1 MERIIAKNFN
11 NFKGRDV
18 RSSDLVRDINS
29 SIEFENARIVD
40 EDSCVSREG
49 FHIRGKNS
57 QNKGLYSYVYSDL
70 DTGET
75 LQELI
80 SLSDS
85 VYKKVDTT
93 FTITYSGT
101 HTTQTFSHRL
111 NTSTG
116 EYEIILFTK
125 DGLGNE
131 YTNTITSGTGLEAV
145 PGTLADLKV
154 LIELNPDFV
163 VTISGDTTLP
173 APFLPILVDQTF
185 DSNVY
190 TVTAYNW
197 EEVATLASVTLTDY
211 NTAYAQSYFELASVA
226 NVSNCLFIATGYN
239 PLLKYDGQNVYR
251 AGLPIPSAAA
261 TTSLGGTG
269 ITDTNIK
276 YIYLYK
282 QVDNRGNEIFGV
294 DSDPSAAVS
303 PANQT
308 VTLTLQNVLAASG
321 FNTGCAIVNGLQAG
335 VNTITVDAAHTFK
348 IGDTAYFYNG
358 VSASYVE
365 REITGTAATTITVA
379 GAAVNV
385 ADNAVISNNLR
396 IVIYRT
402 TNSGNLYYK
411 VAEIPNNSLAA
422 TQTYADALAIA
433 SLGTQYFPPTKDR
446 DALEIYPK
454 YLTVHQGLLIASGD
468 PSEPNTWFYSSE
480 ESPEYFPAISNFE
493 DVKNTSTGGIRG
505 LGSDQEYLIIG
516 TERSLFV
523 FSGDLAAGSGRLEKI
538 NQGNIG
544 FASHNSIV
552 DIGIGIIFLSK
563 TGFYLLQNGYNVLE
577 VGEPINT
584 DFTNLDGRSR
594 TQLPL
599 VKKAVAAY
607 FDETKEYICFIPSE
621 TGSGANKYANDSSL
635 TYIFT
640 TDRIAWGLWTKL
652 NMAGGIT
659 IYNDNI
665 FFQSSTQD
673 ISLNVT
679 GNLWERNTGGV
690 IDDYADHNQPIEFK
704 LGTQWMEDGEPSVF
718 KTWLWIKV
726 YNLLRTLLAAS
737 FGLTVALE
745 RDYKKGITWANFTL
759 DFGSGT
765 SSIGYALFPWGL
777 SAWGTPSVDARK
789 KKLKSGKAQSLR
801 YVFSNSTLNQKVSIS
816 AWETIYTP
824 NYKRE
829 LKN

>member
-29 SIEFENARIVD
+29 SIEFENARVVS

-49 FHIRGKNS
+49 FHIRT
-57 QNKGLYSYVYSDL
+57 QAAHNKGLYTYRYSDL
-70 DTGET
+70 DSGET
-75 LQELI
+75 IEELI
-80 SLSDS
+80 SLSDH
-85 VYKKVDTT
+85 VYKKINTT

-101 HTTQTFSHRL
+101 HTQQTFSHQL

-116 EYEIILFTK
+116 AFEITLYTT
-125 DGLGNE
+125 DGISE
-131 YTNTITSGTGLEAV
+131 TTNTIASGTGLEAV
-145 PGTLADLKV
+145 PGTLADLKT
-154 LIELNPDFV
+154 LIELDADFTCV
-163 VTISGDTTLP
+163 ISGDATVP
-173 APFLPILVDQTF
+173 AAFLPILLDQTF
-185 DSNVY
+185 SAGVLAV
-190 TVTAYNW
+190 TVYNW
-197 EEVATLASVTLTDY
+197 EQVSTLANVDLTDY
-211 NTAYAQSYFELASVA
+211 NTAYAQNYFELASVA
-226 NVSNCLFIATGYN
+226 NVNNCLFIATGYN

-251 AGLPIPSAAA
+251 AGLPIPSAVA
-261 TTSLGGTG
+261 TLSLGGTG
-269 ITDTNIK
+269 ITDTSIK

-294 DSDPSAAVS
+294 DSDPSATVS

-308 VTLTLQNVLAASG
+308 VTLTLQNIVAATE
-321 FNTGCAIVNGLQAG
+321 FNTGCAIVNGLQAW
-335 VNTITVDAAHTFK
+335 VTTITVDAAHTFK
-348 IGDTAYFYNG
+348 IGDTAYFYDG

-365 REITGTAATTITVA
+365 REITGTAATTITIA
-379 GAAVNV
+379 GANVNV

-411 VAEIPNNSLAA
+411 VAEIPNNSLSA
-422 TQTYADALAIA
+422 TQTYADSLVTA

-446 DALEIYPK
+446 DPLEIYPK
-454 YLTVHQGLLIASGD
+454 YLAVHQGLLIASGD

-480 ESPEYFPAISNFE
+480 ESPEYFPALSNFE

-538 NQGNIG
+538 NQGNVG
-544 FASHNSIV
+544 FASHNSII

-563 TGFYLLQNGYNVLE
+563 TGFYLLQNGYNLLE

-584 DFTNLDGRSR
+584 DFTNLDGRSS

-599 VKKAVAAY
+599 TKKAVATY

-621 TGSGANKYANDSSL
+621 TGSGVNRYANDSSL
-635 TYIFT
+635 AYIFT
-640 TDRIAWGLWTKL
+640 VDRIAWSLWTKL
-652 NMAGGIT
+652 NMAGGLT
-659 IYNDNI
+659 IYEDNI
-665 FFQSSTQD
+665 FFQSSIEDT
-673 ISLNVT
+673 SLNIT
-679 GNLWERNTGGV
+679 GNVWQRNTSG
-690 IDDYADHNQPIEFK
+690 IIEDYSDHHNPIEFK
-704 LGTQWMEDGEPSVF
+704 LGTQWMDDGEPSVF

-737 FGLTVALE
+737 FNLTVTLE
-745 RDYKKGITWANFTL
+745 KDFKKGIAWASFNL

-765 SSIGYALFPWGL
+765 SSVGYALFPWGL

-789 KKLKSGKAQSLR
+789 SKLKSGKAQALR
-801 YVFSNSTLNQKVSIS
+801 YVFTNSTLNQKVAIS
-816 AWETIYTP
+816 AWETVYSP